1 MSVPHMMEMF
11 LYFLLLLS
19 HAVIPCEPPPV
30 IANGQISST
39 QTEYV
44 FGLAVTYTCDEGF
57 SLIGSSMIYC
67 TADAESNGIWSGPAP
82 ECKGRCFLSLL
93 TLFTL
98 FLTPLPCELFLVSCQ
113 VWEGWFE
120 YKMIPRLNAVV
131 LKSQSE
137 AGLGLMDSSAH
148 RKPL

>member
-1 MSVPHMMEMF
+1 MMEMF

-67 TADAESNGIWSGPAP
+67 TVDAESNGIWSGPAP

-113 VWEGWFE
+113 V
-120 YKMIPRLNAVV
+120 
-131 LKSQSE
+131 
-137 AGLGLMDSSAH
+137 
-148 RKPL
+148 